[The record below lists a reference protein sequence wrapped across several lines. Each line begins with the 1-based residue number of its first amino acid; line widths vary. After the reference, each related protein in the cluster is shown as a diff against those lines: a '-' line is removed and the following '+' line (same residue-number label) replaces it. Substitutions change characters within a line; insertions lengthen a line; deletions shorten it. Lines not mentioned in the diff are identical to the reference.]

1 MVRSMLSEALR
12 AVISQ
17 TLMKKIGGGRIA
29 AHEIMMGTPAIRN
42 LIREN
47 KVAQMYSAI
56 QTGTSVGMQTL
67 EQCLVDLVRKG
78 LVSMQDAR
86 SKANVKESIR

>member
-1 MVRSMLSEALR
+1 MVRSMLSESLK

-17 TLMKKIGGGRIA
+17 TLMKKIGGGRVA

-42 LIREN
+42 LIRED

-56 QTGTSVGMQTL
+56 QTGQNVGMQTL
-67 EQCLVDLVRKG
+67 DQNLKSLLGQGVVSKDEAQRKAA
-78 LVSMQDAR
+78 QPDAL
-86 SKANVKESIR
+86 

>member
-1 MVRSMLSEALR
+1 
-12 AVISQ
+12 
-17 TLMKKIGGGRIA
+17 MKKIGGGRIA
-29 AHEIMMGTPAIRN
+29 AHEIMIGTPAIRN

-86 SKANVKESIR
+86 QKANVKESIR